1 MIPSSGRLV
10 IQNPQTHLVLKSP
23 QVLLVKVRTYI
34 YIYIRTGGE
43 THHQCTYVG
52 ISNAV
57 GLAAAEAHLAAN
69 YNRPDYPIFNNYTY
83 TILGDGCLQEGV
95 AAEAVSLAG

>member
-1 MIPSSGRLV
+1 MTTGPLGQGMCTCDIKWTRL
-10 IQNPQTHLVLKSP
+10 I
-23 QVLLVKVRTYI
+23 
-34 YIYIRTGGE
+34 TG
-43 THHQCTYVG
+43 TFCAG

-57 GLAAAEAHLAAN
+57 GLAAAEAHLAAT

>member
-1 MIPSSGRLV
+1 MD
-10 IQNPQTHLVLKSP
+10 
-23 QVLLVKVRTYI
+23 KVDNGNI
-34 YIYIRTGGE
+34 AA
-43 THHQCTYVG
+43 G

-57 GLAAAEAHLAAN
+57 GLAAAEAHLAAT

>member
-1 MIPSSGRLV
+1 M
-10 IQNPQTHLVLKSP
+10 
-23 QVLLVKVRTYI
+23 
-34 YIYIRTGGE
+34 
-43 THHQCTYVG
+43 
-52 ISNAV
+52 
-57 GLAAAEAHLAAN
+57 GLAAAEAHLAAT